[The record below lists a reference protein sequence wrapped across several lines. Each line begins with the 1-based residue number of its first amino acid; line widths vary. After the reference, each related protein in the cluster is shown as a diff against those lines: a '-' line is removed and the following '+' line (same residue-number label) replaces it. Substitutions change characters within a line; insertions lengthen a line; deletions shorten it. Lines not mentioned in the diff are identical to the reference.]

1 MHNRRDVANA
11 AGFGGKPQP
20 REIQLR
26 SWKRLN
32 KSSLIGIANITL
44 PVGNAMLDIDDC
56 PC

>member
-32 KSSLIGIANITL
+32 KSSLIGIANITS